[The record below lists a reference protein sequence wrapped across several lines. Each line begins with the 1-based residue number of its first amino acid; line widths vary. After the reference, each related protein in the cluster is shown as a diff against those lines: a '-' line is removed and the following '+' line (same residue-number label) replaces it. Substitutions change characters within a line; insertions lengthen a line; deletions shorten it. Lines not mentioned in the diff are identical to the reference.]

1 MMQYMTFLSHLLL
14 MSLFTVQED
23 TLKLLFIGDIMQHQA
38 QLDAALVKGSEKK
51 GTRVFDY
58 SSYFA
63 QLKDHFN
70 RADLTIANM
79 ETTFAGPPYSGYPNF
94 NSPHALLTACVES
107 GIDIFLAA
115 NNHTCDKGRRGLLGT
130 IGLYDSLGI
139 LYTGI
144 YRNPEEEA
152 KRNPLIVNIRGFKV
166 AFLNYTYGTNGIP
179 IPAPFVV
186 KILDTSAIK
195 TDIARAKALN
205 PDFIIVCPHWDEEYK
220 LVHSA
225 RQERMERFFYANGA
239 DLIIGSHPHVV
250 QDYNIIMADSTSIAH
265 ITIYSLGNAISN
277 MTAPNTR
284 VGMMAGITLCKGE
297 NGSKRILEPKI
308 EYIWTS
314 RPKMFERNFS
324 IIPIQDKEKYLRQKR

>member
-1 MMQYMTFLSHLLL
+1 MIQCLIFLSHLLF
-14 MSLFTVQED
+14 MSTFPIQED

-38 QLDAALVKGSEKK
+38 QIDAALVKGSGKK
-51 GTRVFDY
+51 ETPVYDY
-58 SSYFA
+58 SSYFV
-63 QLKDHFN
+63 QLKGRFEK
-70 RADLTIANM
+70 ADLTIANM

-94 NSPHALLTACVES
+94 NSPHSLLTASVES

-115 NNHTCDKGRRGLLGT
+115 NNHTCDKGRRGLSGT
-130 IGLYDSLGI
+130 IGLYDSLGV

-144 YRNPEEEA
+144 YRNSEEEIEH
-152 KRNPLIVNIRGFKV
+152 NPLIVNIKDFKI

-179 IPAPFVV
+179 VPPPFVV
-186 KILDTSAIK
+186 KLLDTSAIK
-195 TDIARAKALN
+195 TDLARAKALN
-205 PDFIIVCPHWDEEYK
+205 PDFIIVCPHWGEEYK

-225 RQERMERFFYANGA
+225 QQERMESFFYSNGA
-239 DLIIGSHPHVV
+239 DLIIGSHPHVP
-250 QDYNIIMADSTSIAH
+250 QDYNIIKTDSITISH

-284 VGMMAGITLCKGE
+284 VGMMAGIMLYKGE
-297 NGSKRILEPKI
+297 NGSRGILEPKI

>member
-1 MMQYMTFLSHLLL
+1 MSFLSQLLF
-14 MSLFTVQED
+14 MSLFPVQED
-23 TLKLLFIGDIMQHQA
+23 TLKLIFIGDIMQHQA
-38 QLDAALVKGSEKK
+38 QLDAALVKGSGKK
-51 GTRVFDY
+51 GTPVYDY
-58 SSYFA
+58 SSYFT
-63 QLKDHFN
+63 QLKDRFHE
-70 RADLTIANM
+70 ADLTIANM

-94 NSPHALLTACVES
+94 NSPHSLLTASSES

-115 NNHTCDKGRRGLLGT
+115 NNHTCDKGRRGLSGT
-130 IGLYDSLGI
+130 INLYDSLGI
-139 LYTGI
+139 MYTGI
-144 YRNPEEEA
+144 YRNPEEEVA
-152 KRNPLIVNIRGFKV
+152 NNPLIVNVKGFKI

-186 KILDTSAIK
+186 KLLDTSAIK
-195 TDIARAKALN
+195 TDLAKAKALN
-205 PDFIIVCPHWDEEYK
+205 PDFIIVCPHWGEEYK
-220 LVHSA
+220 LVHSPL
-225 RQERMERFFYANGA
+225 QERMESFIYANGA

-250 QDYNIIMADSTSIAH
+250 QDYNIILTDSTTIEH

-284 VGMMAGITLCKGE
+284 VGMMAGIMLCKGE

-324 IIPIQDKEKYLRQKR
+324 IIPIQDKGKYLRQKR